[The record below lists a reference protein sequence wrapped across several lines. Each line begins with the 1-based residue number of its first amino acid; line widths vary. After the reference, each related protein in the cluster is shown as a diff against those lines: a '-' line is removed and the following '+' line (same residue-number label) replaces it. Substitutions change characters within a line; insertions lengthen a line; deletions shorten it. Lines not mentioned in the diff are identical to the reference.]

1 MGGLR
6 SEAVQCRHAAR
17 RQVEIG
23 LSGESSIG
31 HGAAEDTEA
40 GSVLPDVSGGLWHS
54 FSMAR
59 PQASPRALAVARGD
73 EPADTLITGGRVF
86 SAGTREWVDT
96 ALALADGVIA
106 GWGEREALEVVDVDG
121 AALTPGFVDAHMH
134 LESTKLWIDEF
145 IRTVLPHGTTAV
157 AADPHELANV
167 LGVPGILALMAA
179 AVPLP
184 FTFSLYAPS
193 CVPASGFE
201 RSGASLDSSDIRELI
216 ERDGLRGV
224 GEVMNFP
231 GVIAGEDEMLARVAA
246 AGHLRVDGH
255 SPGVSGRRLDAYL
268 AAGIESDHE
277 CTRLEEAEE
286 KRRKG
291 MWVFLRQGS
300 ASQNLVELA
309 PSILAHG
316 TDLAA
321 FCTDDREPDTL
332 RRLGH
337 VNDCARL
344 AVAAGISELDAILL
358 ASTNPARYH
367 GFTHLGN
374 LGPGHQADILCF
386 AELAS
391 WEPARVWQAG
401 RLVARDGRI
410 VAGAVPPSPP
420 PELMRDT
427 VSIGALPEPDA
438 LVLEPAPGTRVRA
451 VGVESHSLTTLHR
464 EALVGPDA
472 DLNHAAV
479 VERHRATGRI
489 GRGFV
494 TGFGLKR
501 GAIAS
506 TVAHD
511 AHNCV
516 VVGASGEDMAV
527 AVARLAEIGGGQVA
541 VLDGSVVA
549 EVPLPLAGLMSDQSA
564 DRVADQL
571 RGLGAAAA
579 ERLGTTVEEPFMQ
592 LSFIALSVIPELR
605 LTDGGLL
612 DVERFAYVPVEV
624 A

>member
-1 MGGLR
+1 
-6 SEAVQCRHAAR
+6 
-17 RQVEIG
+17 
-23 LSGESSIG
+23 
-31 HGAAEDTEA
+31 
-40 GSVLPDVSGGLWHS
+40 
-54 FSMAR
+54 MAR
-59 PQASPRALAVARGD
+59 PQVSWRALAVARGD

-86 SAGTREWVDT
+86 SAATREWIDT
-96 ALALADGVIA
+96 SLALADGVIA

-145 IRTVLPHGTTAV
+145 IATVLPHGTTAV

-167 LGVPGILALMAA
+167 LGIPGIVALMEAA
-179 AVPLP
+179 APLP
-184 FTFSLYAPS
+184 FTFAVYAPS
-193 CVPASGFE
+193 CVPASHFE
-201 RSGASLDSSDIRELI
+201 RSGAMLDAADIRELI
-216 ERDGLRGV
+216 EGEGALGL

-231 GVIAGEDEMLARVAA
+231 GVIAGDPEMLARIAA
-246 AGHLRVDGH
+246 AGPHRVDGH
-255 SPGVSGRRLDAYL
+255 SPGVSGRALDAYL
-268 AAGIESDHE
+268 AAGVESDHE
-277 CTRLEEAEE
+277 CTRLKEAEE

-309 PSILAHG
+309 PTILAHG
-316 TDLAA
+316 TDHAA

-332 RRLGH
+332 RRFGH

-344 AVAAGISELDAILL
+344 AVAAGISEIDAIIL

-367 GFTHLGN
+367 GFTTLGS

-386 AELAS
+386 SELAS
-391 WEPARVWQAG
+391 WEPERVWQAG

-410 VAGAVPPSPP
+410 LPGAVPPSPP
-420 PELMRDT
+420 PALLRDT
-427 VSIGALPEPDA
+427 VHLAAPPSPTE
-438 LVLEPAPGTRVRA
+438 LVLGVAPGTRVRA
-451 VGVESHSLTTLHR
+451 VGVESHSLTSLRR
-464 EALVGPDA
+464 EVTVEPGSDVI
-472 DLNHAAV
+472 HAAV
-479 VERHRATGRI
+479 VERHHRTGRI
-489 GRGFV
+489 GRGFA
-494 TGFGLKR
+494 TGFGLER

-516 VVGASGEDMAV
+516 TVGATGEDMAV
-527 AVARLAEIGGGQVA
+527 AVLRLAEIGGGQVA
-541 VLDGSVVA
+541 VLDGQVIA

-564 DRVADQL
+564 ERVSDQL
-571 RGLGAAAA
+571 HALGAAAA

-605 LTDGGLL
+605 LTDGGLV
-612 DVERFAYVPVEV
+612 DVERFEYVSVEL